1 MRVGKSHII
10 TLILLIWGPGIV
22 LCQRTPL
29 FPEYDHN
36 PIIINPAYAG
46 MTSGSVTS
54 LSHNR
59 YTKNM
64 EGSPQS
70 SSLSH
75 HFPLSN
81 EKMGMGAV
89 ITDDRIGVTSHTSAV
104 IAYSYKQIGRAS
116 CRERVCQ

>member
-1 MRVGKSHII
+1 
-10 TLILLIWGPGIV
+10 
-22 LCQRTPL
+22 
-29 FPEYDHN
+29 
-36 PIIINPAYAG
+36 
-46 MTSGSVTS
+46 
-54 LSHNR
+54 
-59 YTKNM
+59 M

-104 IAYSYKQIGRAS
+104 IAYSYKLFFSAGRSRSSWNNYDHVFSFGVTAGVQ
-116 CRERVCQ
+116 RIRDNLMELGVEDEPEFAETITEIITL

>member
-1 MRVGKSHII
+1 
-10 TLILLIWGPGIV
+10 
-22 LCQRTPL
+22 
-29 FPEYDHN
+29 
-36 PIIINPAYAG
+36 

-104 IAYSYKQIGRAS
+104 IAYSYKLFFIGGRS
-116 CRERVCQ
+116 VFSWKIYVQVFSFGVNGKRVVWGKSGSVVVVV